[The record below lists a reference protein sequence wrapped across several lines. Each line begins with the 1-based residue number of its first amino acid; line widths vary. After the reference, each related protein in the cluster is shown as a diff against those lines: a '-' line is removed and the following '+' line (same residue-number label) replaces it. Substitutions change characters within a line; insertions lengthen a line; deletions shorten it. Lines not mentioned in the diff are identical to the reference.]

1 MGIRAIRVA
10 SLLAVALLLP
20 VFVHAQSQFT
30 GQVRDES
37 GGILP
42 GVLVEASSPSLIE
55 KSKTATTDEQGRYTI
70 VDLRPGVYRV
80 TFTLTGFSTI
90 VRQRWSCRR
99 ISSRR
104 STLT

>member
-20 VFVHAQSQFT
+20 ALAHAQSQFT

-37 GGILP
+37 GAVLP
-42 GVLVEASSPSLIE
+42 GVLVEASSPALIE
-55 KSKTATTDEQGRYTI
+55 KSKTVITDEQGRYTI

-80 TFTLTGFSTI
+80 TFTLTGF
-90 VRQRWSCRR
+90 
-99 ISSRR
+99 
-104 STLT
+104 